1 MSSTPSWFSRTLQ
14 GLLGLL
20 GFYAA
25 LRLLPRL
32 FKTLTRR
39 FVVGLIGEILLVAV
53 SMLLTDRARQAFS
66 PPSGTHNGKQ
76 DGQRKG
82 ASSASAPPPA

>member
-1 MSSTPSWFSRTLQ
+1 MLQ

-32 FKTLTRR
+32 FKSLTRR
-39 FVVGLIGEILLVAV
+39 FVFGLIGEIVLVAV
-53 SMLLTDRARQAFS
+53 SMLLTDRAARALRRR
-66 PPSGTHNGKQ
+66 NGQ
-76 DGQRKG
+76 HQS
-82 ASSASAPPPA
+82 ASSAD